1 MLAFLGLDFGGS
13 ADLDDGDT
21 AGQLGQAL
29 LQLLAIVIGIGVG
42 DLATDLSDASGHVLL
57 GAATGHDGGLIL
69 GDDDLLGGAKHGHV
83 DGVELQAQLIGH
95 HLGTGQDGHILQH
108 GLTAVAEARSL
119 DGAGLEGAADVVQN
133 QGRQSLAVN
142 VLSDDQQRLAGLH
155 NQLGD
160 VDDILLGAQLAGGQ
174 EDVRILENGG
184 LVLGVGHE
192 VRSDVA
198 LVEAHALGEVKVQAE
213 AVVVLD
219 GHDAILADLVQSL
232 GDLLA
237 DFRISGGDRC
247 GGSDLILGLNV
258 LGRCDEFLD
267 DGFGSLLDATTQSN
281 RIGAGGD
288 VLQTLMH
295 QGLGQHGC
303 GGGAVACDVIGLLG
317 DFLDQFGAD
326 TLIRIVQIDF
336 LCDGNAIVGDGR
348 SAVGLV
354 KHHIAALRT
363 KGDLDGVSELVET
376 REHSLTS
383 FVVICNHLCH
393 CSSTYGYTVLF
404 PPSERQSEPAVSRQ
418 LSLSLVEC

>member
-1 MLAFLGLDFGGS
+1 M
-13 ADLDDGDT
+13 
-21 AGQLGQAL
+21 
-29 LQLLAIVIGIGVG
+29 
-42 DLATDLSDASGHVLL
+42 
-57 GAATGHDGGLIL
+57 
-69 GDDDLLGGAKHGHV
+69 
-83 DGVELQAQLIGH
+83 
-95 HLGTGQDGHILQH
+95 
-108 GLTAVAEARSL
+108 
-119 DGAGLEGAADVVQN
+119 
-133 QGRQSLAVN
+133 
-142 VLSDDQQRLAGLH
+142 
-155 NQLGD
+155 
-160 VDDILLGAQLAGGQ
+160 DDILLGAELAGGQ
-174 EDVRILENGG
+174 KDVRILEHGG

-198 LVEAHALGEVKVQAE
+198 LIETHAFSEIKVQAE
-213 AVVVLD
+213 AVVILD
-219 GHDAILADLVQSL
+219 GHDAILADLVQSF

-247 GGSDLILGLNV
+247 GGSNLVLGLNI
-258 LGRCDEFLD
+258 LGGRDKFLD

>member
-1 MLAFLGLDFGGS
+1 MLAFLGLDFGS
-13 ADLDDGDT
+13 STDLDDSD
-21 AGQLGQAL
+21 AASQLGQTL
-29 LQLLAIVIGIGVG
+29 LQLLTIVVRIGIG
-42 DLATDLSDASGHVLL
+42 DLATNLSDAGSHILL
-57 GAATGHDGGLIL
+57 GAATGHDGGLVL
-69 GDDDLLGGAKHGHV
+69 GDNDLLGGTKHGHV
-83 DGVELQAQLIGH
+83 DGIKLQAQLIRH

-108 GLTAVAEARSL
+108 GLATIAKARSL
-119 DGAGLEGAADVVQN
+119 NSAGLESATDIVQN
-133 QGRQSLAVN
+133 QGRQSLTVN

-155 NQLGD
+155 DQLGD
-160 VDDILLGAQLAGGQ
+160 VDDILLGAELAGGQ
-174 EDVRILENGG
+174 EDIRILEHGG

-198 LVEAHALGEVKVQAE
+198 LIEAHAFSEVKVQAE

-219 GHDAILADLVQSL
+219 GHDAILADLVQSF

-237 DFRISGGDRC
+237 DFRISSGDRC
-247 GGSDLILGLNV
+247 GGSNLVLGLNI
-258 LGRCDEFLD
+258 LGGRDKFLD
-267 DGFGSLLDATTQSN
+267 DGFGSLLDATTQ
-281 RIGAGGD
+281 RDRVGAGGD
-288 VLQTLMH
+288 VLQTLVH

-303 GGGAVACDVIGLLG
+303 GGGAVACNVIGLLG
-317 DFLDQFGAD
+317 DFLDQFGTD

-363 KGDLDGVSELVET
+363 KGYLDGVSELVET

-404 PPSERQSEPAVSRQ
+404 PPSERQSEPAVSR
-418 LSLSLVEC
+418 